1 MIQITKIKADIYP
14 GLFDREYQ
22 VTIRTEEQEVHLFVG
37 EDFVQV
43 EGTPLEEGT
52 PGFLMVE
59 IVGYSDD
66 GNYLVALPGEPQGA
80 TGRVTMSKEVLL
92 RVGDLERHHD

>member
-43 EGTPLEEGT
+43 EGTPSEEGT
-52 PGFLMVE
+52 P
-59 IVGYSDD
+59 
-66 GNYLVALPGEPQGA
+66 
-80 TGRVTMSKEVLL
+80 
-92 RVGDLERHHD
+92 